1 MITAVAGVGLHW
13 RADPVAIAVP
23 MAITGGWSAGD
34 HAQAKG
40 GWWFTLAHDT
50 RKHDHSV
57 LRLTPGAL
65 SSQLLEQRPGSY
77 PSDLFLNGGLG
88 PTTIDA
94 IHFEEGQAHLH
105 TYPTPECLRELRDRG
120 MSCWVR
126 IRGLANTE
134 AIQGVLNSLAVPRVL
149 QSPLL
154 DVPQRPQVDCLNAAV
169 LVVIHRL
176 GFAATPG
183 HLISDQVGLL
193 LLPGL
198 LITVEEAT
206 SGEAF
211 PELSE
216 WLLSGQA
223 IVEDSDLDDI
233 LHFLIDDIL
242 DDIFPILEKISH
254 RLDTLEE
261 SVLRKPKPK
270 LLTHTFRYR
279 GNLRTVRSQIWPLR
293 HQIQI
298 LLREHQTILGKEALV
313 GFQEMGELVQLLYE
327 NCEMLRNQCDAITQ
341 AYSVG
346 VGNRMNQVMK
356 TLTILTSIFAPLTF
370 IAGIYGMNFE
380 NMPELKW
387 KYGYFIAL
395 TVMAVVAILQAY
407 WLWKRGWFKDWTAQ
421 R

>member
-1 MITAVAGVGLHW
+1 M
-13 RADPVAIAVP
+13 
-23 MAITGGWSAGD
+23 
-34 HAQAKG
+34 
-40 GWWFTLAHDT
+40 
-50 RKHDHSV
+50 

-65 SSQLLEQRPGSY
+65 SSQLLEQRPGEFPKELS
-77 PSDLFLNGGLG
+77 PHGGLSQ
-88 PTTIDA
+88 TKIDA
-94 IHFEEGQAHLH
+94 IRFADSQV
-105 TYPTPECLRELRDRG
+105 ELCQRVTAQSLSDDRQRG
-120 MSCWVR
+120 IGLWVR
-126 IRGLANTE
+126 IRGLE
-134 AIQGVLNSLAVPRVL
+134 DQDEIHRILDGLGVPQILRE
-149 QSPLL
+149 PLL
-154 DVPQRPQVDCLNAAV
+154 EVPQRPQVDCLNSAV

-176 GFAATPG
+176 GKANLPG

-198 LITVEEAT
+198 LITIEEA
-206 SGEAF
+206 GEGMPFSDLTAWI
-211 PELSE
+211 LSSE
-216 WLLSGQA
+216 SQ
-223 IVEDSDLDDI
+223 IEESDLDDI

-242 DDIFPILEKISH
+242 DDIFPILESISH
-254 RLDTLEE
+254 QLDALEE
-261 SVLRKPKPK
+261 SVLRRPKPK
-270 LLTHTFRYR
+270 LLSRTFRYR
-279 GNLRTVRSQIWPLR
+279 GNLRTIRSQIWPLR

-298 LLREHQTILGKEALV
+298 LLREHQTVLGKEALG

-370 IAGIYGMNFE
+370 ITGIYGMNFE

-387 KYGYFIAL
+387 KYGYFIIL
-395 TVMAVVAILQAY
+395 LLMAVVAILQAY

>member
-1 MITAVAGVGLHW
+1 M
-13 RADPVAIAVP
+13 
-23 MAITGGWSAGD
+23 
-34 HAQAKG
+34 
-40 GWWFTLAHDT
+40 
-50 RKHDHSV
+50 

-65 SSQLLEQRPGSY
+65 SSQRLDQRPGSY
-77 PSDLFLNGGLG
+77 PKELFLHGGLG
-88 PTTIDA
+88 PTQIDA
-94 IHFEEGQAHLH
+94 LQFDGGKVHHHQTI
-105 TYPTPECLRELRDRG
+105 TPDGLANVRQSFSL
-120 MSCWVR
+120 WVR
-126 IRGLANTE
+126 IRGLENKDLILALFE
-134 AIQGVLNSLAVPRVL
+134 ALQVPAVL
-149 QSPLL
+149 QSPLI
-154 DVPQRPQVDCLNAAV
+154 DVPQRPQVDCLDTAV

-198 LITVEEAT
+198 LISVEEAT
-206 SGEAF
+206 KEAAF
-211 PELSE
+211 PELSQ
-216 WLLSGQA
+216 WILSGQS
-223 IVEDSDLDDI
+223 IIQDSDLDDI
-233 LHFLIDDIL
+233 LHFIIDDIL
-242 DDIFPILEKISH
+242 DDIFPILENISH
-254 RLDTLEE
+254 HIDRLEE
-261 SVLRKPKPK
+261 DVLRRPKPR

-279 GNLRTVRSQIWPLR
+279 GNLRTIRSQIWPLR

-298 LLREHQTILGKEALV
+298 LLREHQTLLGKEALG

-346 VGNRMNQVMK
+346 ISNRMNQVMK

-387 KYGYFIAL
+387 RLGYFIIL
-395 TVMAVVAILQAY
+395 LVMFFVAMIQIY
-407 WLWKRGWFKDWTAQ
+407 WLWKRGWFQDWTAQ